1 MNTAH
6 DGVCLGRALFKTIR
20 RIGIEH
26 KVSFLNLCLICDM
39 SDGDDQVGW
48 VTCDNATNNMTMLD
62 NLAAR
67 LNASPARAG
76 LKQWTVRHFHIR

>member
-1 MNTAH
+1 MY
-6 DGVCLGRALFKTIR
+6 D
-20 RIGIEH
+20 
-26 KVSFLNLCLICDM
+26 SY
-39 SDGDDQVGW
+39 DQVGW

-67 LNASPARAG
+67 LNASPAWAG